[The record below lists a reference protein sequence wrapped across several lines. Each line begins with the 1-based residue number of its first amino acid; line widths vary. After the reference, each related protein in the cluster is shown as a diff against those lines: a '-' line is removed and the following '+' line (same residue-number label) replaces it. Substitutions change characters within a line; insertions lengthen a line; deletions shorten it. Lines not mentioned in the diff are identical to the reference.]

1 MRTPRSTSNFFGVAE
16 RTTVR
21 IGERLRAARERA
33 ELSQVE
39 VCRQTGLGES
49 TLSEFEN
56 DRRTPSLA
64 QLDVLA
70 RTYSRSIASFLADAE
85 PRRASVLWRNRPTEG
100 AEALEAKFLRLVE
113 QYANLERWCGDVAGC
128 RIPDAQGPLHTF
140 GVADAEELARL
151 VRRDL
156 GLGDR
161 PALSLLRVLEED
173 CGVKVF
179 HLPFEPTGTAAC
191 ARSDEFGIAI
201 LLNAKNV
208 RWRRNFD
215 LAHELFHVLTWNIFR
230 PASAVG
236 DEREEQLA
244 DVFASTLLL
253 PEEALRSALNR
264 RRIDKKLSTAA
275 VFDLARDFDVSID
288 AIAWRLHAL
297 FGVQDRS
304 YTKQRIEAFRAAA
317 PLYEERTK
325 DVPPTRPE
333 RFHALAVTALRSGD
347 LAIGRFAEYLGITRG
362 EAMKFV
368 EQEAPL
374 DEAMELPAS

>member
-1 MRTPRSTSNFFGVAE
+1 L
-16 RTTVR
+16 R
-21 IGERLRAARERA
+21 IGQRLKVARERA
-33 ELSQVE
+33 GLSQAE
-39 VCRQTGLGES
+39 VCRRTGLGES

-56 DRRTPSLA
+56 DRRAPSLA
-64 QLDVLA
+64 QLDTLA
-70 RTYSRSIASFLADAE
+70 KSYSRSVASFLADADVSQ
-85 PRRASVLWRNRPTEG
+85 ASVLWRKRPTEG
-100 AEALEAKFLRLVE
+100 AQELEAMFLRLVE
-113 QYANLERWCGDVAGC
+113 QYGNLERWCHAVSAC
-128 RIPDAQGPLHTF
+128 RLPDAATAAKAFAVG
-140 GVADAEELARL
+140 DAEELARV

-191 ARSDEFGIAI
+191 ARSDSLGTAI
-201 LLNAKNV
+201 LLNSRNV

-215 LAHELFHVLTWNIFR
+215 LAHELFHLLAWGVFR
-230 PASAVG
+230 ASQNEGREHEETLADAFASA
-236 DEREEQLA
+236 
-244 DVFASTLLL
+244 LLL

-288 AIAWRLHAL
+288 AVVWRLHGL
-297 FGVQDRS
+297 FRVPDRA

-317 PLYEERTK
+317 PLYEERTR

-333 RFHALAVTALRSGD
+333 RFRALAVTALRSGD

-374 DEAMELPAS
+374 DEAMELPPS

>member
-1 MRTPRSTSNFFGVAE
+1 MAEGTPI
-16 RTTVR
+16 R
-21 IGERLRAARERA
+21 IGPRLRVARERA
-33 ELSQVE
+33 GLSQGE
-39 VCRQTGLGES
+39 VCRRTALGES

-56 DRRTPSLA
+56 DRRAPSLA
-64 QLDVLA
+64 QLDTLA
-70 RTYSRSIASFLADAE
+70 RTYSRSVASFLSDAE
-85 PRRASVLWRNRPTEG
+85 PPTATVLWRKRPAEG
-100 AEALEAKFLRLVE
+100 AEELEARFLRLAE
-113 QYANLERWCGDVAGC
+113 QYANLERWSGDVGGC
-128 RIPDAQGPLHTF
+128 RIPDAQPKASGAYGT
-140 GVADAEELARL
+140 GDAEELARL

-161 PALSLLRVLEED
+161 PALSLLRVLEEN
-173 CGVKVF
+173 CGVRVF

-191 ARSDEFGIAI
+191 ARSEDFGIAI

-215 LAHELFHVLTWNIFR
+215 LAHELFHLLTWNIFR
-230 PASAVG
+230 SSSVAG
-236 DEREEQLA
+236 DEREEQFA
-244 DVFASTLLL
+244 DAFASTLLL
-253 PEEALRSALNR
+253 PEEPLRSALNR
-264 RRIDKKLSTAA
+264 RKIEKKLSTAA

-288 AIAWRLHAL
+288 AVVWRLHTL
-297 FGVQDRS
+297 FGGKDRN

-317 PLYEERTK
+317 PLYEERSK
-325 DVPPTRPE
+325 DAPPMRPE

-374 DEAMELPAS
+374 DEAMDLPAS